1 MNLSLNC
8 LLRFQKSIN
17 LFEKGMIGGFD
28 LGTVYPELKDHMLV
42 AVTELRTK
50 EEIDA
55 LAQELGDQHE

>member
-1 MNLSLNC
+1 
-8 LLRFQKSIN
+8 
-17 LFEKGMIGGFD
+17 MIGGFD